1 MSKRHEI
8 EQDRLEAL
16 ESEFRV
22 LLHSVLKECAGGRW
36 GLFDQNDQREAKKY
50 LHWPEAERLKGMAS
64 EIKLI
69 LDDSGEQNEVVERFL
84 HYCSLRGSN
93 VPGEPRLAQSFL
105 AELNS
110 ERSSPQSA
118 LWPDSDS

>member
-8 EQDRLEAL
+8 QRERLEAM

-22 LLHSVLKECAGGRW
+22 LLPRVLKECAAGRW
-36 GLFDQNDQREAKKY
+36 GLFGQNEQLEAKKY

-69 LDDSGEQNEVVERFL
+69 LDDSGEQNEVLERFL
-84 HYCSLRGSN
+84 HYCSLRGAN

-110 ERSSPQSA
+110 ERSSSQ
-118 LWPDSDS
+118 